1 MKINILI
8 GGTDYKSGYI
18 NIDPTL
24 KRKSESIALE
34 NSNDDQS
41 NIVKSDIRN
50 LDDIVSDSECKELIA
65 ENVLDFLE
73 LSESRAVLSHW
84 ISKLRHGGKIIVG
97 GTDIYEVCRLFYKQ
111 AIDLNTLNAI
121 IHGDF
126 SQPWDVKMSHST
138 MENLQEFLQSE
149 GIKIIKKRIQGF
161 KMIIEGERP

>member
-1 MKINILI
+1 MKINIII
-8 GGTDYKSGYI
+8 GSSNYKSGYI

-24 KRKSESIALE
+24 KRKGELVELE

-41 NIVKSDIRN
+41 NIVKTDIRN
-50 LDDIVSDSECKELIA
+50 LNDIVEDSECKELIA
-65 ENVLDFLE
+65 EDVLDFLE
-73 LSESRAVLSHW
+73 LSESRTVLSHW

-111 AIDLNTLNAI
+111 AIDLNTLNSI
-121 IHGDF
+121 IHGNF
-126 SQPWDVKMSHST
+126 SEPWDVKMGHST
-138 MENLQEFLQSE
+138 LEDLQEFLQSQ